1 MSEHLR
7 FKDHYNE
14 ARIFF
19 RRAIIVAGLIIAL
32 VIVLIARLYTLQ
44 VVEYQTY
51 VTQSDRNRVQVQ
63 PLPPTRG
70 LIYDRRGEL
79 LAENRPSYTLSIVK
93 EQVESL
99 DTTLRLLGQLV
110 DISEDELED
119 FDKRLKRPKRRRR
132 PYEPIP
138 LRYLLDE
145 EEIAKI
151 AVNEYRLKGVVVEAQ
166 LVRYYPQKDLFAHNV
181 GYVGR
186 INERELKAL
195 DSEEYSLYN
204 GTDSIGKIGL
214 EKQYE
219 KLLLGEVGYQQV
231 ETNARGRVLRV
242 LERTDPTPGENLK
255 LFLDAQLQR
264 KAVAALGGRRGAVVA
279 IEIDS
284 GGVLA
289 MVSAPSYDPNLFV
302 TGISF
307 KNYKALN
314 ESPDLPLFNRAIQGG
329 YPPGS
334 TLKPM
339 LALGGLEAN
348 IIDEHYS
355 VRDPGFYQLEGEE
368 RRYRD
373 WKKRGHGHRVAL
385 KQAVAESCDVY
396 YYDLAFR
403 MGIDR
408 MHSFGDK
415 FGLGERTGVDVPSER
430 SGLWPSRQWKR
441 GVRGLPWFPG
451 DSLNMGIG
459 QGFVLTTPLQLAS
472 MTATMAS
479 KGIRR
484 QPRLVQRVGE
494 EELPDKASQVVEAS
508 EKNWAL
514 VMDAMEEVVHGQRGT
529 AKSIARKAHFR
540 MGGKTGT
547 AQVVG
552 IAQDAEYDSEA
563 LAERQRDHALFVGY
577 APADDPKIAVAVI
590 VENGEKSSSAA
601 KIARVLFDEYL
612 LHGQLDTE
620 PSENATPDG
629 DSTEV
634 GR

>member
-19 RRAIIVAGLIIAL
+19 RRAIIAAGLIVCLLIL
-32 VIVLIARLYTLQ
+32 LIVRLYTLQ
-44 VVEYQTY
+44 VVQHETY
-51 VTQSDRNRVQVQ
+51 VTQSDRNRVQVR

-70 LIYDRRGEL
+70 LIYDRHGEL
-79 LAENRPSYTLSIVK
+79 LAENRPSYTLSVVK
-93 EQVESL
+93 ERVASM
-99 DTTLRLLGQLV
+99 DSTLRLLGELITISDD
-110 DISEDELED
+110 DIAD
-119 FDKRLKRPKRRRR
+119 FHKRLKRPKRRRR

-145 EEIAKI
+145 VEIAKI
-151 AVNEYRLKGVVVEAQ
+151 AVNEYRLEGVVVEAQ
-166 LVRYYPQKDLFAHNV
+166 LVRYYPQKELFAHNV

-186 INERELKAL
+186 INERELKSL
-195 DSEEYSLYN
+195 SPEEYQLYN

-219 KLLLGEVGYQQV
+219 STLLGQVGYQQV

-242 LERTDPTPGENLK
+242 LERNDPVPGGNLH
-255 LFLDAQLQR
+255 LYLDAQLQR
-264 KAVAALGGRRGAVVA
+264 QAINALGARRGAVVA
-279 IEIDS
+279 IEVAT

-289 MVSAPSYDPNLFV
+289 MASTPSYDPNLFV
-302 TGISF
+302 TGISY

-314 ESPDLPLFNRAIQGG
+314 ESLDLPLFNRAIQGG

-339 LALGGLEAN
+339 LALGGLEAKV
-348 IIDEHYS
+348 IDEHYS
-355 VRDPGFYQLEGEE
+355 VRDPGFYRLEGEE

-373 WKKRGHGHRVAL
+373 WKKRGHGSRISL
-385 KQAVAESCDVY
+385 MQAVAQSCDVY

-408 MHSFGDK
+408 MHTFGAG
-415 FGLGERTGVDVPSER
+415 FGLGQRTGIDIPSER

-441 GVRGLPWFPG
+441 QARGLPWFPG

-472 MTATMAS
+472 MTATLAAR
-479 KGIRR
+479 GERR
-484 QPRLVQRVGE
+484 QPRLVHSVGE
-494 EELPDKASQVVEAS
+494 QALEVNPMNAVVAS
-508 EKNWAL
+508 EKNWDL
-514 VMDAMEEVVHGQRGT
+514 VMAAMEEVVHGQRGT
-529 AKSIARKAHFR
+529 ARTIARKAPFR

-577 APADDPKIAVAVI
+577 APADNPQIAVAAI
-590 VENGEKSSSAA
+590 VENGEKSSSASR
-601 KIARVLFDEYL
+601 IARQLFDQYL
-612 LHGQLDTE
+612 LNSQSPKQD
-620 PSENATPDG
+620 
-629 DSTEV
+629 V
-634 GR
+634 GN

>member
-14 ARIFF
+14 SRIFF
-19 RRAIIVAGLIIAL
+19 RRAVIAAGLILCLL
-32 VIVLIARLYTLQ
+32 VLLIARLYTLQ
-44 VVEYQTY
+44 IVEHETY

-70 LIYDRRGEL
+70 LIYDRNGEL
-79 LAENRPSYTLSIVK
+79 LAENRPSYTLSIIK
-93 EQVESL
+93 EQVDSMES
-99 DTTLRLLGQLV
+99 TVKLLSELV
-110 DISEDELED
+110 SITEDD
-119 FDKRLKRPKRRRR
+119 AASFYKRLKRPKRRRR
-132 PYEPIP
+132 PFEPIP

-145 EEIAKI
+145 EDIARI

-166 LVRYYPQKDLFAHNV
+166 LVRFYPQRNLFAHNV

-186 INERELKAL
+186 INERELK
-195 DSEEYSLYN
+195 SFTPEEYPLYN
-204 GTDSIGKIGL
+204 GTHSIGKNGL

-219 KLLLGEVGYQQV
+219 SILLGQVGYQQV

-242 LERTDPTPGENLK
+242 LERNDPVPGQNLH
-255 LFLDAQLQR
+255 LFLDANLQR
-264 KAVAALGGRRGAVVA
+264 TAFAALGQRRGAVVA
-279 IEIDS
+279 IDVET

-289 MVSAPSYDPNLFV
+289 MVSAPTYDPNLFV
-302 TGISF
+302 TGISH

-314 ESPDLPLFNRAIQGG
+314 ESPDLPLFNRTIQGG

-348 IIDEHYS
+348 VVDEHYS
-355 VRDPGFYQLEGEE
+355 VRDPGFYRLEGEE

-373 WKKRGHGHRVAL
+373 WKPRGHGARVAL
-385 KQAVAESCDVY
+385 TQAVAQSCDVY

-408 MHSFGDK
+408 MHDFGAG
-415 FGLGERTGVDVPSER
+415 FGLGEKTGVDIPSER
-430 SGLWPSRQWKR
+430 SGIWPSRKWKR
-441 GVRGLPWFPG
+441 ANRRLPWYPG

-459 QGFVLTTPLQLAS
+459 QGFVVTTPLQLAS
-472 MTATMAS
+472 MTATLAS
-479 KGIRR
+479 RGEKH
-484 QPRLVQRVGE
+484 QPRLVKRIGE
-494 EELPDKASQVVEAS
+494 TIVDTTPVTQVVAT
-508 EKNWAL
+508 EKNWDL
-514 VMDAMEEVVHGQRGT
+514 IIDAMEEVVHGPRGT
-529 AKSIARKAHFR
+529 ARSISRKANFR

-563 LAERQRDHALFVGY
+563 LAERQRDHALFVGF
-577 APADDPKIAVAVI
+577 APIKNPKIAVAVI
-590 VENGEKSSSAA
+590 VENGEKSSTAA
-601 KIARVLFDEYL
+601 KIARKLFDTYL
-612 LHGQLDTE
+612 NNLPVTIAKE
-620 PSENATPDG
+620 E
-629 DSTEV
+629 
-634 GR
+634 